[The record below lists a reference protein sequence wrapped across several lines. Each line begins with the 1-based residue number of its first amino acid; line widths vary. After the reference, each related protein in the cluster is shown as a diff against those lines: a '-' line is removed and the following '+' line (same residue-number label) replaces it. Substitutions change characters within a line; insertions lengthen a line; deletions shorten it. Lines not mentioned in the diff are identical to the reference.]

1 MSRSIRHG
9 SLWPAQPDESE
20 IQRPHRALY
29 DLRYSAAELTRAET
43 EGRRAQPQRI
53 RPATENPCAR
63 GRCGD
68 FAMINGVYAA
78 AQSSVR
84 TSERAA
90 LGELR
95 KLVNGGVGAS
105 DAGDA
110 ADVADSSGG
119 VDFDERANGRRA
131 AW

>member
-9 SLWPAQPDESE
+9 STWPAQATAEPDKPGYYPM
-20 IQRPHRALY
+20 PHRALY
-29 DLRYSAAELTRAET
+29 DLRYTTAELTRADT
-43 EGRRAQPQRI
+43 EGRRARPQRV
-53 RPATENPCAR
+53 RPATRNPCQH
-63 GRCGD
+63 GRCAD

-84 TSERAA
+84 TSERTA

-95 KLVNGGVGAS
+95 KLVNGGGETAATA
-105 DAGDA
+105 AGN
-110 ADVADSSGG
+110 G
-119 VDFDERANGRRA
+119 VDFGERANGRRA

>member
-9 SLWPAQPDESE
+9 SSWPAQADEAG
-20 IQRPHRALY
+20 IWRPYRALY
-29 DLRYSAAELTRAET
+29 DLRYSAAEVMRAEA
-43 EGRRAQPQRI
+43 EGRRAQPRRI

-68 FAMINGVYAA
+68 FAMINGVYEA

-84 TSERAA
+84 TLERAA

-95 KLVNGGVGAS
+95 KLVNGGVGA
-105 DAGDA
+105 
-110 ADVADSSGG
+110 ADG
-119 VDFDERANGRRA
+119 VEFEERANGRRA